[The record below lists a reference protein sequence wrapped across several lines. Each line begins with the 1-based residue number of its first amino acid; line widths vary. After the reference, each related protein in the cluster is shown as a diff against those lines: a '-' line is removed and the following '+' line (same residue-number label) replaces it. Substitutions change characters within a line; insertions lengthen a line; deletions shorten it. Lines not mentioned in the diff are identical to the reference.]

1 MRLHLLAVGR
11 LGDCPE
17 QELVDH
23 FLTRFDRIGR
33 AIKLGPTQVHEIVDR
48 RGRGRTEEMRLLRA
62 SIPKQA
68 TVCALDRRGQVMG
81 SETFAKSLGDW
92 RDRGTTD
99 FALLIGGA
107 DGLDKLICSEA
118 QACISFGAMVW
129 PHRLMRVMLAEQ
141 LYRAATILAGNPY
154 HRS

>member
-33 AIKLGPTQVHEIVDR
+33 SIKLGPTRVHEVVDR
-48 RGRGRTEEMRLLRA
+48 RGRGRDEEVRLLRA
-62 SIPKQA
+62 SIPKNA
-68 TVCALDRRGQVMG
+68 TVCALDHRGKVMC
-81 SETFAKSLGDW
+81 SKAFAKSIGDW
-92 RDRGTTD
+92 RDKGTTD

-107 DGLDKLICSEA
+107 DGLGRLICNEA
-118 QACISFGAMVW
+118 QDCISFGSMVW

-141 LYRAATILAGNPY
+141 LYRAATILAGSPY